1 MFGKVN
7 WFYVSCVL
15 GIVLIMFAGN
25 QVVLYSKEEAMINDL
40 RAELEASQNEAKQLN
55 DELQRIS
62 FEKEV
67 LVSQK
72 DVEIKNL
79 RDDIDKMRDRK
90 DLLRYE
96 IQALKTQSIQNT
108 QNEHNTHNT
117 IKDEENAT
125 QK

>member
-15 GIVLIMFAGN
+15 GIVLVMFAGN
-25 QVVLYSKEEAMINDL
+25 QVVLYSKEQVIIKDL
-40 RAELEASQNEAKQLN
+40 RTELEASQNEAKQLK
-55 DELQRIS
+55 DELQRLS

-79 RDDIDKMRDRK
+79 RDDMDKMRDRK
-90 DLLRYE
+90 DLLRDE
-96 IQALKTQSIQNT
+96 IQTLKIQSIQNT
-108 QNEHNTHNT
+108 QNKH
-117 IKDEENAT
+117 KDEENAT

>member
-15 GIVLIMFAGN
+15 GIVLVMFAGN

-40 RAELEASQNEAKQLN
+40 RRELEASQNEAKQLK

-62 FEKEV
+62 FEKEM

-72 DVEIKNL
+72 DIEIKNL
-79 RDDIDKMRDRK
+79 RDDMDKMRDRK
-90 DLLRYE
+90 DLLRNE
-96 IQALKTQSIQNT
+96 IQALKTQTAQSIQNT
-108 QNEHNTHNT
+108 QNEH
-117 IKDEENAT
+117 KDEENAT

>member
-1 MFGKVN
+1 MFGKIN

-40 RAELEASQNEAKQLN
+40 RTELEASQNEAKQLK

-62 FEKEV
+62 FEKEM

-79 RDDIDKMRDRK
+79 RDDMDKMRDRK

-96 IQALKTQSIQNT
+96 IQALKTQTIQNE
-108 QNEHNTHNT
+108 NNTHNT
-117 IKDEENAT
+117 HKDEENAT

>member
-15 GIVLIMFAGN
+15 GIVLVMFAGN
-25 QVVLYSKEEAMINDL
+25 QVVLYSKEEAMIKDL

-79 RDDIDKMRDRK
+79 RDDMDKMRDRK

-108 QNEHNTHNT
+108 QNENNTHNT

>member
-1 MFGKVN
+1 MFGKIN

-25 QVVLYSKEEAMINDL
+25 QVVLYSKEEAMIKDL

-79 RDDIDKMRDRK
+79 RDDMDKMRDRK
-90 DLLRYE
+90 DLLRNE

-108 QNEHNTHNT
+108 QNEDNTH
-117 IKDEENAT
+117 KDEENAT

>member
-1 MFGKVN
+1 MFGKIN

-15 GIVLIMFAGN
+15 GIVLVMFAGN

-40 RAELEASQNEAKQLN
+40 RTELEASQNEAKQLK

-62 FEKEV
+62 FEKEM

-79 RDDIDKMRDRK
+79 RDDMDKMRDRK

-96 IQALKTQSIQNT
+96 IQALKTQTIQNENNT
-108 QNEHNTHNT
+108 HNTHNT

>member
-15 GIVLIMFAGN
+15 GIVLVMFAGN
-25 QVVLYSKEEAMINDL
+25 QVVLYSKEEAMIKDL
-40 RAELEASQNEAKQLN
+40 RTELEASQNEAKQLN
-55 DELQRIS
+55 DELQRLS

-90 DLLRYE
+90 DILRNE
-96 IQALKTQSIQNT
+96 IQALKTQTAQSIQNT
-108 QNEHNTHNT
+108 QNEH
-117 IKDEENAT
+117 KDEENAT

>member
-15 GIVLIMFAGN
+15 GIVLVMFAGN
-25 QVVLYSKEEAMINDL
+25 QVVLYSKEEAMITDL
-40 RAELEASQNEAKQLN
+40 RTELEASQNEAKQLN

-79 RDDIDKMRDRK
+79 RDDMDKMRDRK

-108 QNEHNTHNT
+108 QNEH
-117 IKDEENAT
+117 KDEENAT

>member
-1 MFGKVN
+1 MFGKIN

-25 QVVLYSKEEAMINDL
+25 QVVLYSKEEAMIKDL
-40 RAELEASQNEAKQLN
+40 RTELEASQNEAKQLK

-62 FEKEV
+62 FEKEM

-79 RDDIDKMRDRK
+79 RDDMDKMRDRK

-96 IQALKTQSIQNT
+96 IQALKTQTAQSIQNT
-108 QNEHNTHNT
+108 QNEH
-117 IKDEENAT
+117 KDEENALKT

>member
-15 GIVLIMFAGN
+15 GIVLIMFGGN

-40 RAELEASQNEAKQLN
+40 RAELEASQNEAKQLK

-62 FEKEV
+62 FEKEM

-79 RDDIDKMRDRK
+79 RDDMDKMRDRK

-96 IQALKTQSIQNT
+96 IQALKTQTTQSIQNT
-108 QNEHNTHNT
+108 QNEH
-117 IKDEENAT
+117 KDEENAT

>member
-15 GIVLIMFAGN
+15 GIVLVMFAGN
-25 QVVLYSKEEAMINDL
+25 QVVLYSKEEAMITDL
-40 RAELEASQNEAKQLN
+40 RAELEASQNEAKQLK
-55 DELQRIS
+55 DELNRIS
-62 FEKEV
+62 FEKEM

-79 RDDIDKMRDRK
+79 RDDMDKMRDRK
-90 DLLRYE
+90 DLLRNE
-96 IQALKTQSIQNT
+96 IQALKTQSVQSIQNE
-108 QNEHNTHNT
+108 NNTH
-117 IKDEENAT
+117 KDEENAT

>member
-15 GIVLIMFAGN
+15 GIVLVMFAGN

-40 RAELEASQNEAKQLN
+40 RTELEASQNEAKQLK

-62 FEKEV
+62 FEKEM

-79 RDDIDKMRDRK
+79 RDDMDKMRDRK

-96 IQALKTQSIQNT
+96 IQALKTQTIQS
-108 QNEHNTHNT
+108 EHNTHNT
-117 IKDEENAT
+117 HKDEENAT

>member
-1 MFGKVN
+1 MFGKIN

-25 QVVLYSKEEAMINDL
+25 QVVLYSKEEAMIKDL
-40 RAELEASQNEAKQLN
+40 RTELEASQNEAKQLK
-55 DELQRIS
+55 DELQRIT
-62 FEKEV
+62 FEKEM

-79 RDDIDKMRDRK
+79 RDDMDKMRDRK

-96 IQALKTQSIQNT
+96 IQALKTQTAQSIQSIQN
-108 QNEHNTHNT
+108 EH
-117 IKDEENAT
+117 KDEENAT

>member
-25 QVVLYSKEEAMINDL
+25 QVVLYSKEEAMIKDL
-40 RAELEASQNEAKQLN
+40 RAELEASQNEAKQLK

-62 FEKEV
+62 FEKEM

-79 RDDIDKMRDRK
+79 RDDMDKMRDRK
-90 DLLRYE
+90 DLLRNE
-96 IQALKTQSIQNT
+96 IQALKTQTAQSIQNT
-108 QNEHNTHNT
+108 QNEH
-117 IKDEENAT
+117 KDEENAT

>member
-15 GIVLIMFAGN
+15 GIVLVMFAGN

-40 RAELEASQNEAKQLN
+40 RTELEASQNEAKQLK

-62 FEKEV
+62 FEKEM

-79 RDDIDKMRDRK
+79 RDDMDKMRDRK

-96 IQALKTQSIQNT
+96 IQALKTQTIQNENNT
-108 QNEHNTHNT
+108 HNTHNT
-117 IKDEENAT
+117 HKDEENAT

>member
-1 MFGKVN
+1 MFGKIN

-25 QVVLYSKEEAMINDL
+25 QVVLYSKEQVIIKDL
-40 RAELEASQNEAKQLN
+40 RTELEASQNEAKQLK
-55 DELQRIS
+55 DELQRLS
-62 FEKEV
+62 FEKEM

-79 RDDIDKMRDRK
+79 RDDMDKMRDRK

-96 IQALKTQSIQNT
+96 IQALKTQTAQSIQNT
-108 QNEHNTHNT
+108 QNEH
-117 IKDEENAT
+117 KDEENAT

>member
-7 WFYVSCVL
+7 WFHVSCVL
-15 GIVLIMFAGN
+15 GIVLVMFAGN

-40 RAELEASQNEAKQLN
+40 RTELEASQNEAKQLK
-55 DELQRIS
+55 DELHRIS
-62 FEKEV
+62 FEKEM

-79 RDDIDKMRDRK
+79 RDDMDKMRDRK

-96 IQALKTQSIQNT
+96 IQALKTQTAQSIQN
-108 QNEHNTHNT
+108 EDNTH
-117 IKDEENAT
+117 KDEENAT

>member
-40 RAELEASQNEAKQLN
+40 RTELEASQNEAKQLN

-79 RDDIDKMRDRK
+79 RDDMDKMRDRK

-108 QNEHNTHNT
+108 QNEHNTH
-117 IKDEENAT
+117 KDEENAT

>member
-15 GIVLIMFAGN
+15 GIVLVMFAGN
-25 QVVLYSKEEAMINDL
+25 QVVLYSKEQAMIKDL
-40 RAELEASQNEAKQLN
+40 RTELEASQNEAKQLK
-55 DELQRIS
+55 DELHRMS

-79 RDDIDKMRDRK
+79 RDDIDKIRDRK
-90 DLLRYE
+90 DLLRNE
-96 IQALKTQSIQNT
+96 IQDLKIQSIQSIQNK
-108 QNEHNTHNT
+108 HN
-117 IKDEENAT
+117 DEENAT

>member
-15 GIVLIMFAGN
+15 GIVLVMFAGN

-40 RAELEASQNEAKQLN
+40 RRELESSQNEAKQLK

-62 FEKEV
+62 FEKEM

-72 DVEIKNL
+72 DIEIKNL
-79 RDDIDKMRDRK
+79 RDDMDKMRDRK
-90 DLLRYE
+90 DLLRNE
-96 IQALKTQSIQNT
+96 IQALKTQTAQSIQNT
-108 QNEHNTHNT
+108 QNEH
-117 IKDEENAT
+117 KDEENAT